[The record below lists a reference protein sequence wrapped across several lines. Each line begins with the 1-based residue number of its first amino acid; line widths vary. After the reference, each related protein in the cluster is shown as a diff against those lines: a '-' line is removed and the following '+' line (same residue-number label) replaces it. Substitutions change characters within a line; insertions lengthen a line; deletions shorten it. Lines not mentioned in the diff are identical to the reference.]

1 MKISL
6 SPKHTTPL
14 HIERGRGRVFRGRGC
29 VFFTAALLFFTFHSS
44 LFIFTSCGAPKG
56 QFQLE
61 GHFLKMNQAE
71 FYVYSPDGV
80 INGIDTIR
88 LAGGRF
94 TYEIP
99 CQESGTLMIV
109 FPNYSEHPVFAESGA
124 SVSLSGDA
132 SHLKE
137 LSAKGTTDN
146 ELISGFR
153 QQTADASPD
162 ETRQLAQQFI
172 ENNPRSAAAVFLF
185 QKYFIM
191 EDTPD
196 VKQGT
201 RLLDMLREAQPK
213 NLNVSRIETLFGM
226 KKASSV
232 GQQLPAFSATDIHGQ
247 RISRS
252 NLTGAYAVVSTFSS
266 WNYESQEQQRQL
278 NRIARRSQGR
288 LKLLTISI
296 DATRNDCLRTVR
308 RDTLSQPIVCDGL
321 MFETPLLATLGLQ
334 AIPDNVIT
342 DKSGKIIAHGLNT
355 DDLKKRLNELLK

>member
-1 MKISL
+1 MKL
-6 SPKHTTPL
+6 SWGPKHTTPL
-14 HIERGRGRVFRGRGC
+14 HLGKGWGW
-29 VFFTAALLFFTFHSS
+29 VFFIFLLTA
-44 LFIFTSCGAPKG
+44 CGAPRG
-56 QFQLE
+56 RFRLE

-109 FPNYSEHPVFAESGA
+109 FPNYSEHPIFAESGA

-137 LSAKGTTDN
+137 LTAKGTTDN

-153 QQTADASPD
+153 KQTADASPD
-162 ETRQLAQQFI
+162 ETRQLALKFI
-172 ENNPRSAAAVFLF
+172 ENNPRSSAAVWLF
-185 QKYFIM
+185 QNYFII
-191 EDTPD
+191 EDNPD
-196 VKQGT
+196 VKEGT
-201 RLLDMLREAQPK
+201 RLLNMLREAQPK
-213 NLNVSRIETLFGM
+213 NLNISRIETAFGM

-232 GQQLPAFSATDIHGQ
+232 GQQLPAFNATDIYGQ
-247 RISRS
+247 RISRN

-266 WNYESQEQQRQL
+266 WNYESQEQQRRL

-288 LKLLTISI
+288 LKLLSISL
-296 DATRNDCLRTVR
+296 DASYSECLHMVR
-308 RDTLSQPIVCDGL
+308 RDTLSQPVVCDGL
-321 MFETPLLATLGLQ
+321 MFDTPLLTTFGLQ

-355 DDLKKRLNELLK
+355 EDLKNRLNELLK